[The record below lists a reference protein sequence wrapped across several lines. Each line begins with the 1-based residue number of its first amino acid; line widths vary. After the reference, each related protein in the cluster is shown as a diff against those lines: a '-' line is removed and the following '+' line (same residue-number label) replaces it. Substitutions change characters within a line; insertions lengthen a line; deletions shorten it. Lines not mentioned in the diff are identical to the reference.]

1 MGKRKKTS
9 FSNKHSKIEQ
19 VQEYYSDSEDSLNS
33 YYSYMVSEG
42 SAPAKFIG
50 YSLEEINKELKDR
63 KDTLDRM
70 CSLELL
76 ASVEAKLRIDY
87 LVRGQ
92 DKLKD
97 EFSRKIREIYDAK
110 ENRAS
115 LVDDILYTWKKEN
128 PSQKARLDN
137 FGKALDYRNWLAHG
151 RYWMPKKHPHVNQ
164 YDYLSI
170 YSLAVDILSNLELV
184 EA

>member
-9 FSNKHSKIEQ
+9 FSNEHSKIEQ

-50 YSLEEINKELKDR
+50 YSLEEINEELKDR

-87 LVRGQ
+87 LVRGR

-97 EFSRKIREIYDAK
+97 DFSRKIREIYDAK

-128 PSQKARLDN
+128 PGQKARLDN

-151 RYWMPKKHPHVNQ
+151 RYWMSKKHPHVNQ

>member
-1 MGKRKKTS
+1 M
-9 FSNKHSKIEQ
+9 
-19 VQEYYSDSEDSLNS
+19 NS
-33 YYSYMVSEG
+33 YYSNMVSEG

-50 YSLEEINKELKDR
+50 YSLEELKKELKER

-76 ASVEAKLRIDY
+76 ASLETRLRIDY

-97 EFSRKIREIYDAK
+97 GFSLKIREIYDAK
-110 ENRAS
+110 GNRAS
-115 LVDDILYTWKKEN
+115 HVDDILHAWKTEN
-128 PSQKARLDN
+128 PSHKARLDN
-137 FGKALDYRNWLAHG
+137 LGKALDYRNWLAHG
-151 RYWMPKKHPHVNQ
+151 RCWMPKKHPHVNQ
-164 YDYLSI
+164 CDYLAI
-170 YSLAVDILSNLELV
+170 YSLVVDILSSLELV